1 MSATTANFKGQ
12 RYSSGVELDNEWP
25 LICSPVSMAMD
36 SQFYDQSSPVKSH
49 NKCSSPQHFPHN
61 SRQSVELS
69 VADLTAPELTFD
81 HMSIQQFI
89 TNEINSNTN
98 TSLDD
103 SVSIFSALLNDKQQS
118 QQSRNHQNP
127 HHRQQQQQQQQ
138 QHPQQRPEVADHNST
153 NTYGQQSGHTSHP
166 HHSDPYSMPG
176 QSVDTYGQQVDTS
189 SVVKQEPID
198 PDGDFSSSCS
208 QNSGYSG
215 SYSGGQYDNR
225 DQTINGS
232 DQSPMSLVHFGGNNM
247 RSHKSHKNGKKNVD
261 KASDEYKK
269 RRERNNIAVRKSR
282 EKAKIRSR
290 ETEKKVSELARE
302 NDSLRK
308 KVDMLSKE
316 LNVLKSLLTNV
327 GVPAESVDTEIAKG
341 LQMDH
346 NSTTP
351 YGSSM

>member
-1 MSATTANFKGQ
+1 MSAKTANFKGQ

-36 SQFYDQSSPVKSH
+36 SQFYEQSSPLKPH
-49 NKCSSPQHFPHN
+49 NKCSSPQHFPQN

-89 TNEINSNTN
+89 TNEINSNTS

-118 QQSRNHQNP
+118 QQPQSRNTSNHQS
-127 HHRQQQQQQQQ
+127 RQ
-138 QHPQQRPEVADHNST
+138 HVRPEVNEHQNST
-153 NTYGQQSGHTSHP
+153 NSYSTSHS
-166 HHSDPYSMPG
+166 HHSDPYSMTQ
-176 QSVDTYGQQVDTS
+176 QSAIGTDRYELDS
-189 SVVKQEPID
+189 NSIVKQEPID
-198 PDGDFSSSCS
+198 PEGDFSSSCS

-215 SYSGGQYDNR
+215 GSYSQQYDSR
-225 DQTINGS
+225 DPQLNGRTDGS
-232 DQSPMSLVHFGGNNM
+232 EQSPMSLVHFGGNTM
-247 RSHKSHKNGKKNVD
+247 RSNKSHKNSKKSVD

-341 LQMDH
+341 LQMDQH
-346 NSTTP
+346 SSTP

>member
-1 MSATTANFKGQ
+1 MANE
-12 RYSSGVELDNEWP
+12 RYALD
-25 LICSPVSMAMD
+25 
-36 SQFYDQSSPVKSH
+36 
-49 NKCSSPQHFPHN
+49 
-61 SRQSVELS
+61 
-69 VADLTAPELTFD
+69 
-81 HMSIQQFI
+81 
-89 TNEINSNTN
+89 SN
-98 TSLDD
+98 
-103 SVSIFSALLNDKQQS
+103 
-118 QQSRNHQNP
+118 
-127 HHRQQQQQQQQ
+127 
-138 QHPQQRPEVADHNST
+138 
-153 NTYGQQSGHTSHP
+153 
-166 HHSDPYSMPG
+166 
-176 QSVDTYGQQVDTS
+176 

-198 PDGDFSSSCS
+198 PDMDFSSSCS

-215 SYSGGQYDNR
+215 GSYSGNYDNR
-225 DQTINGS
+225 EQSLNGRS
-232 DQSPMSLVHFGGNNM
+232 EGQDQSPLSLVHFGGNNM
-247 RSHKSHKNGKKNVD
+247 RSGHKGHKSKKNVD

-341 LQMDH
+341 LQMEGH
-346 NSTTP
+346 PSTP

>member
-1 MSATTANFKGQ
+1 
-12 RYSSGVELDNEWP
+12 
-25 LICSPVSMAMD
+25 MD
-36 SQFYDQSSPVKSH
+36 SQFYEQSTPLKSH
-49 NKCSSPQHFPHN
+49 NKCSSPQHFAQN
-61 SRQSVELS
+61 SRQSLELT
-69 VADLTAPELTFD
+69 VGDLAAPELTFD

-89 TNEINSNTN
+89 NNEINSNTN
-98 TSLDD
+98 TSLDE
-103 SVSIFSALLNDKQQS
+103 SVSIFSALLNDKHQS
-118 QQSRNHQNP
+118 QSRTAPAHQQ
-127 HHRQQQQQQQQ
+127 HHQPSQQQHQQQQQQQRHH
-138 QHPQQRPEVADHNST
+138 HPEGVDHNST
-153 NTYGQQSGHTSHP
+153 NNYGQQSGQTSHS
-166 HHSDPYSMPG
+166 HHSDPYSMPQ
-176 QSVDTYGQQVDTS
+176 QSTVGNERYGLETN

-198 PDGDFSSSCS
+198 PDMDFSSSCS

-215 SYSGGQYDNR
+215 SYSGHYDNH
-225 DQTINGS
+225 DQQMNGRS
-232 DQSPMSLVHFGGNNM
+232 EGQEQSPLSLVHFGSNSM
-247 RSHKSHKNGKKNVD
+247 RSGHKGHKNSKKNVD

-341 LQMDH
+341 LQMDGH
-346 NSTTP
+346 SSTP
-351 YGSSM
+351 YGSTM

>member
-1 MSATTANFKGQ
+1 
-12 RYSSGVELDNEWP
+12 
-25 LICSPVSMAMD
+25 MAMD
-36 SQFYDQSSPVKSH
+36 SQFYEQSTPLKSH
-49 NKCSSPQHFPHN
+49 NKCSSPQHFAQN
-61 SRQSVELS
+61 GRQSVELS

-118 QQSRNHQNP
+118 QQSRSPSGHQNQ
-127 HHRQQQQQQQQ
+127 HQRQQ
-138 QHPQQRPEVADHNST
+138 RSEVAEHNNST
-153 NTYGQQSGHTSHP
+153 NNYGQSSGQTSHS
-166 HHSDPYSMPG
+166 HHSDPYSMPQ
-176 QSVDTYGQQVDTS
+176 QSNIGNERYGLDANS
-189 SVVKQEPID
+189 SVKQEPID
-198 PDGDFSSSCS
+198 PEGDFSSSCS
-208 QNSGYSG
+208 QNSDYSGG
-215 SYSGGQYDNR
+215 SYSGHYDNR
-225 DQTINGS
+225 DQQRNGMTDS
-232 DQSPMSLVHFGGNNM
+232 NDQSPMSLVHFGGGSM
-247 RSHKSHKNGKKNVD
+247 RSGHKGHKSGKKSVD

-327 GVPAESVDTEIAKG
+327 GVPPESVDTEIAKG
-341 LQMDH
+341 LQMDTH
-346 NSTTP
+346 SSTP

>member
-36 SQFYDQSSPVKSH
+36 SQFYDQSSPVKPH
-49 NKCSSPQHFPHN
+49 NKCSSPQHFPQN

-118 QQSRNHQNP
+118 QQSRNTSGHQNQ
-127 HHRQQQQQQQQ
+127 HQRQQQQ
-138 QHPQQRPEVADHNST
+138 RSEVADHNNST
-153 NTYGQQSGHTSHP
+153 NSYGQSSGQTSHS
-166 HHSDPYSMPG
+166 HHSDPFSMPQ
-176 QSVDTYGQQVDTS
+176 QSSVGNERYGLDAN

-198 PDGDFSSSCS
+198 PDVDFSSSCS

-215 SYSGGQYDNR
+215 SYSGHYDNR
-225 DQTINGS
+225 DQQMNGRTDS
-232 DQSPMSLVHFGGNNM
+232 AEQSPLSLVHFGGNSM
-247 RSHKSHKNGKKNVD
+247 RSGHKGHKNSKKNVD

-341 LQMDH
+341 LQMDGH
-346 NSTTP
+346 SSTP

>member
-1 MSATTANFKGQ
+1 MSLKTANFKGQ
-12 RYSSGVELDNEWP
+12 RYSSGIELDNEWP

-36 SQFYDQSSPVKSH
+36 SQFYEQSTPLKSH
-49 NKCSSPQHFPHN
+49 NKCSSPQHFAQN

-98 TSLDD
+98 TSLDE

-118 QQSRNHQNP
+118 QQSRNPSVHQ
-127 HHRQQQQQQQQ
+127 R
-138 QHPQQRPEVADHNST
+138 QQRPEVAEHNSST
-153 NTYGQQSGHTSHP
+153 NGTYGQQSTVQTSHS
-166 HHSDPYSMPG
+166 HHSDPYSMPQ
-176 QSVDTYGQQVDTS
+176 QSSVSNERYGLEAN

-198 PDGDFSSSCS
+198 PDVDFSSSCS

-215 SYSGGQYDNR
+215 GSYSGHYDNR
-225 DQTINGS
+225 DQQMNGRTDS
-232 DQSPMSLVHFGGNNM
+232 TDQSPLSLVHFGGNSM
-247 RSHKSHKNGKKNVD
+247 RSGHKSHKNSKKSVD

-341 LQMDH
+341 LQMDGH
-346 NSTTP
+346 SSTP